1 MPAALTEVLLNV
13 IVGWLATSKKS
24 GLRRCSSRF
33 GSFVKMVAAWIV
45 NSTEELSGLA
55 RSTLMVPEKS
65 WNLPPSIVKMWRT
78 WKPTVVCD
86 LSNW

>member
-1 MPAALTEVLLNV
+1 
-13 IVGWLATSKKS
+13 
-24 GLRRCSSRF
+24 
-33 GSFVKMVAAWIV
+33 MVAAWIV
-45 NSTEELSGLA
+45 NSTEELSGFA